1 MNYYVDGD
9 FTSDDFQFDIKDQ
22 LFSSIYSSE
31 NSSYNFLELDS
42 VTHQNI
48 VKESFKNIA
57 SFYNEHESIFTD
69 FYSSEGFD
77 PWFLEHFRLYFNYRN
92 FLLKIAS
99 IEVFLSQ
106 FPEGIII
113 TRNPKI
119 SDFIES
125 DSVKLVSEKVRK
137 GFDIFPL
144 LYEVKKIIFSKS
156 KSFSKSEILLF
167 KSSRS
172 ENGYLYSVFSS
183 FTSRNILEKKK
194 NNESSYD
201 SDYILKKYF
210 LSKNWIKDFL
220 NIKKAF
226 DDLVFQ
232 LRSKSFNSNHDK
244 LIVDFFINNLK
255 SQFLYFLRFKSFVKF
270 FKSNSIKGIF
280 LTDENSPQIKVIQYA
295 AKINNIKVFAYQHGS
310 IHSLHPA
317 YIFGFYNTKPLLADV
332 TFLWGKYFEALL
344 LDKGGY
350 SKKSI
355 FTSGKIQN
363 KINKSLNKSISKNRK
378 VILFATQPQRD
389 PFLRKKQIKDVM
401 LCIKGLSDDYQ
412 LVIRPHPNEIS
423 DDFFIDI
430 SDSLNFSDY
439 IIDRVSDLHSNFDSC
454 YLMITSF
461 STVGTEFIPY
471 YKPMIILDYL
481 DQDLIGYIKRGVG
494 IQVKN
499 REDLMTVFSNSIS
512 IDNQAYDSF
521 IEDFF
526 FKLDNKAEERI
537 INRIEEEF

>member
-31 NSSYNFLELDS
+31 NSSYNFLEPDS

-48 VKESFKNIA
+48 VNESFKNIA
-57 SFYNEHESIFTD
+57 SFYNEQESIFTD

-125 DSVKLVSEKVRK
+125 NSVKLVCEKVRK

-144 LYEVKKIIFSKS
+144 LYEVKKILFSKS
-156 KSFSKSEILLF
+156 KSFSKNEILLF

-172 ENGYLYSVFSS
+172 EHGYLHSVFSP
-183 FTSRNILEKKK
+183 FTSRNILEKKR
-194 NNESSYD
+194 NDESSYD

-226 DDLVFQ
+226 DDLKYQ

-255 SQFLYFLRFKSFVKF
+255 SQFLYFIRFKSFDKF

-280 LTDENSPQIKVIQYA
+280 LTDENSPQIKVVQYA
-295 AKINNIKVFAYQHGS
+295 AKVNNIKVFAYQHGS

-344 LDKGGY
+344 IDKGGY

-363 KINKSLNKSISKNRK
+363 EIKKSLNKSISKSRK

-401 LCIKGLSDDYQ
+401 LCVKGLSDDYQ

-430 SDSLNFSDY
+430 SNSLNFSDY

-499 REDLMTVFSNSIS
+499 REDLMTVFSNIIS

-537 INRIEEEF
+537 IKRIEEEI

>member
-31 NSSYNFLELDS
+31 NSSYNFLEPDS

-48 VKESFKNIA
+48 VNESFKNIA

-125 DSVKLVSEKVRK
+125 NSVKLVCEKVRK

-144 LYEVKKIIFSKS
+144 LYEVKKILFSKS
-156 KSFSKSEILLF
+156 KSFSKNEILLF

-172 ENGYLYSVFSS
+172 EHGYLHSVFSS
-183 FTSRNILEKKK
+183 FTSRNILEKKR
-194 NNESSYD
+194 NDESSYD

-226 DDLVFQ
+226 DDLKYQ

-255 SQFLYFLRFKSFVKF
+255 SQFLYFIRFKSFVKF

-280 LTDENSPQIKVIQYA
+280 LTDENSPQIKVVQYA
-295 AKINNIKVFAYQHGS
+295 AKVNNIKVFAYQHGT

-363 KINKSLNKSISKNRK
+363 EIKKSLNKSISKSRK

-401 LCIKGLSDDYQ
+401 LCVKGLSDDYQ

-430 SDSLNFSDY
+430 SNSLNFSDY

-481 DQDLIGYIKRGVG
+481 DQDLIGYIKKGVG

-526 FKLDNKAEERI
+526 FKLDNKSEERI
-537 INRIEEEF
+537 IKRIEEEI

>member
-537 INRIEEEF
+537 IKRIEEEF

>member
-9 FTSDDFQFDIKDQ
+9 FSHNDFQFNKKDQ

-31 NSSYNFLELDS
+31 NISYNFLEPDS

-48 VKESFKNIA
+48 VNESFKNIA
-57 SFYNEHESIFTD
+57 LFYNRYESVFKD
-69 FYSSEGFD
+69 FFSSEGFD

-99 IEVFLSQ
+99 MEVFLSK
-106 FPEGIII
+106 FPEGKII

-119 SDFIES
+119 YDFIEPE
-125 DSVKLVSEKVRK
+125 SVKLVSAKARK
-137 GFDIFPL
+137 AFDIFL
-144 LYEVKKIIFSKS
+144 ILHEFKKILFSKG
-156 KSFSKSEILLF
+156 KSFSKNDILLF
-167 KSSRS
+167 KSNRS
-172 ENGYLYSVFSS
+172 DYGRLHSVFPS
-183 FTSRNILEKKK
+183 FTSRNILEKKRDD
-194 NNESSYD
+194 ECTYD

-210 LSKNWIKDFL
+210 FSNNWIKDFY

-226 DDLVFQ
+226 DDLVNQ
-232 LRSKSFNSNHDK
+232 LRLKSYNSNHDK
-244 LIVDFFINNLK
+244 LIVDFFINNLR
-255 SQFLYFLRFKSFVKF
+255 SQFLYFFRFKSFNKF
-270 FKSNSIKGIF
+270 FKSNPIKGIF
-280 LTDENSPQIKVIQYA
+280 LIDENSPQFKVVQYA
-295 AKINNIKVFAYQHGS
+295 ANINNIKVFAYQHGT

-317 YIFGFYNTKPLLADV
+317 YMFGFYNTKPLLADV
-332 TFLWGKYFEALL
+332 TFLWGKYFEALVL
-344 LDKGGY
+344 ENGGY

-363 KINKSLNKSISKNRK
+363 KPTYSLNKAISKTRK

-401 LCIKGLSDDYQ
+401 LTVKELSNDYQ
-412 LVIRPHPNEIS
+412 LVIRPHPNEI
-423 DDFFIDI
+423 DDNFFIDI
-430 SDSLNFSDY
+430 SESLNFSDY

-461 STVGTEFIPY
+461 STVGTEFVPY

-481 DQDLIGYIKRGVG
+481 NQDLIGYIKRGVG

-499 REDLMTVFSNSIS
+499 KEDLMSVFLNNIS
-512 IDNQAYDSF
+512 IDNHAYDLF

-526 FKLDNKAEERI
+526 FKLDYKDEERI
-537 INRIEEEF
+537 IKRIEEEI